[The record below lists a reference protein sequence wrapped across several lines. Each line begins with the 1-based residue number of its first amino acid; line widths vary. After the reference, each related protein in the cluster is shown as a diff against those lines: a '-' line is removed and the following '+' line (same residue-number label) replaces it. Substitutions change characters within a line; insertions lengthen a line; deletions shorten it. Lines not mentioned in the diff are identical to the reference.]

1 MLYKRIKSLIQN
13 SVSGIFDFLN
23 PLKVTLFIGSEGSLL
38 CAYQKNKLI
47 DASYISN
54 NINEYSSLE
63 SLKDFITKYKKA
75 RIYIF
80 LDNPE
85 AFIKH
90 VDLTSLESLIPRD
103 VIKNFANKEFKQD
116 ALYSYKVL
124 SLEMASAEKIQA
136 IFAVTPMNEV
146 ISFWLKSIFEDQNFK
161 FGNIYF
167 LPLEAQNIIYN
178 FIKNYTEEE
187 KHKELLR
194 ADIQIFLFTTK
205 ASGIR
210 IITEQNRNILLNTK
224 IKYPIDKSQDFI
236 QGTIEHELNET
247 LLSLKHIVEYDE
259 EVTINLTIVAEEKIA
274 SLLKELK
281 FNTDSQTIIGLEK
294 INSNKFDRIITPE
307 LTTYFDVILSNIIL
321 KNKFYPA
328 TNSELKKLLNL
339 RAFNRFCSKPFL
351 IALLILAIGNI
362 FIKYTISNNEASI
375 ANLSRS
381 YFKTLL
387 EYRKL
392 KGYFSNIE
400 HLDQSIEILLLQEK
414 LSLPKAKPFELFYE
428 FMLLQQERVQID
440 HIKWYKNRL
449 NPNLAFTAEIE
460 LKYSIKNISR
470 DEFTNE
476 LTGYF
481 KELKKQFRQYNIDYV
496 RNEGKAKIKSDK
508 ISIPIKIIISG

>member
-1 MLYKRIKSLIQN
+1 MLYKRIKSLIQK

-47 DASYISN
+47 DSRYICN

-103 VIKNFANKEFKQD
+103 IIKNFANKEFKQD

-124 SLEMASAEKIQA
+124 SLEMASAERIQA

-146 ISFWLKSIFEDQNFK
+146 ISFWLKSVFEDQNFK

-167 LPLEAQNIIYN
+167 LPLEAQNIIYS

-187 KHKELLR
+187 KHKELLK
-194 ADIQIFLFTTK
+194 ADIQIFIFITK

-224 IKYPIDKSQDFI
+224 IKYPIDKSLDYLH
-236 QGTIEHELNET
+236 GTIEHELNET
-247 LLSLKHIVEYDE
+247 LLSLKHLVEYDE
-259 EVTINLTIVAEEKIA
+259 EVIINLTVVAEERIA
-274 SLLKELK
+274 NLLRELK
-281 FNTDSQTIIGLEK
+281 FNTDSQIIIDLEK
-294 INSNKFDRIITPE
+294 INYNKFARIIPQE
-307 LTTYFDVILSNIIL
+307 LMTSFDVILSDIIL
-321 KNKFYPA
+321 YNKLYPA
-328 TNSELKKLLNL
+328 TNTSLKKLLNL
-339 RAFNRFCSKPFL
+339 RAFNRFCSKPL
-351 IALLILAIGNI
+351 ILALMILAIGNI
-362 FIKYTISNNEASI
+362 FLKLTINKNEANI
-375 ANLSRS
+375 ASLSRS
-381 YFKTLL
+381 YFKALL

-400 HLDQSIEILLLQEK
+400 HLDQSIEILLLQER
-414 LSLPKAKPFELFYE
+414 LEMPKAKPFELLHE
-428 FMLLQQERVQID
+428 FILLQNERVQIE
-440 HIKWYKNRL
+440 HIKWYKNHL
-449 NPNLAFTAEIE
+449 TPNIAFTAEIE

-470 DEFTNE
+470 DEFTYE
-476 LTGYF
+476 LTNYI
-481 KELKKQFRQYNIDYV
+481 KELKKQFRPYNIDYM
-496 RNEGKAKIKSDK
+496 RNEGKAKVKSDK
-508 ISIPIKIIISG
+508 ISIPIKILISG